1 MTEPPRMSMPALLQ
15 SPPPRTPDHPAAFGS
30 WCAFEE
36 ELNKYRKLSKTLRIM
51 MCGYY
56 STNFEEKID
65 EVSKGVKEQKELAKE
80 SKQKFNGISTKER
93 VEHSFKRWLTGFTQD
108 KGVRQRAKGVCEGA
122 WI

>member
-1 MTEPPRMSMPALLQ
+1 MSMPALLQ

-56 STNFEEKID
+56 STNFEEKIN
-65 EVSKGVKEQKELAKE
+65 EVSKGVKEQKNWPRNPNRSSTGSARKSGLNTR
-80 SKQKFNGISTKER
+80 SKG
-93 VEHSFKRWLTGFTQD
+93 G
-108 KGVRQRAKGVCEGA
+108 
-122 WI
+122 